1 MKTGDRQTGFA
12 FCCRFLQICS
22 HMSFRSSVLV
32 SGSRPECATNE
43 QRRNPERSRHVLPG
57 VLGGC
62 VVNTKGAK
70 PIWIVL
76 LALAAL
82 CALTRTAVAADA
94 MSPAKRYLITDS
106 GAVADG
112 QTPNTKA
119 IQSAIALCAGN
130 GGGVVVVP
138 KGTFMSGALFF
149 KPGGNLL
156 VEKDAVLKGTA
167 NPDDYPQINTRWE
180 GVEREWTSAF
190 LNFENMTNVQVT
202 GEGTIDGSGDLWM
215 QRGGFGG
222 RGRRGGTG
230 QSLAP
235 TNAPA
240 IPQAVATVTT
250 NVSTNASA
258 TNTVPRRGR
267 PRLICFSNCRDVRIA
282 GLHLQRQAVW
292 CLHLL
297 YCRDV
302 VVDNL
307 DIRAIERIPSSDG
320 IDVDSCRDVQI
331 SRCNIDCNDDDI
343 AIKCGKDADGLR
355 VNRPSENITISDC
368 TIGAGGG
375 ITMGSEVSGSIRH
388 VLVQRCK
395 FTGTSQPARFKSQP
409 SRGGVIE
416 DIVYRDIQMDNT
428 RQAVEFDMA
437 WRMVPPIA
445 TPAKVLTVVRNV
457 QFINFSGTA
466 QSGGAIHGL
475 KDSPIQ
481 NVKFENCK
489 FTAQRGLDIQ
499 NVNDLDVSGL
509 DLKVAQG
516 EPIIRRDAAAQP

>member
-1 MKTGDRQTGFA
+1 M
-12 FCCRFLQICS
+12 
-22 HMSFRSSVLV
+22 
-32 SGSRPECATNE
+32 
-43 QRRNPERSRHVLPG
+43 
-57 VLGGC
+57 
-62 VVNTKGAK
+62 
-70 PIWIVL
+70 
-76 LALAAL
+76 
-82 CALTRTAVAADA
+82 
-94 MSPAKRYLITDS
+94 
-106 GAVADG
+106 
-112 QTPNTKA
+112 
-119 IQSAIALCAGN
+119 
-130 GGGVVVVP
+130 
-138 KGTFMSGALFF
+138 
-149 KPGGNLL
+149 
-156 VEKDAVLKGTA
+156 
-167 NPDDYPQINTRWE
+167 
-180 GVEREWTSAF
+180 
-190 LNFENMTNVQVT
+190 
-202 GEGTIDGSGDLWM
+202 
-215 QRGGFGG
+215 
-222 RGRRGGTG
+222 
-230 QSLAP
+230 
-235 TNAPA
+235 
-240 IPQAVATVTT
+240 
-250 NVSTNASA
+250 
-258 TNTVPRRGR
+258 
-267 PRLICFSNCRDVRIA
+267 ICFTNCRNVRIA
-282 GLHLQRQAVW
+282 DLHLQRQAVW
-292 CLHLL
+292 CLHIL
-297 YCRDV
+297 YSEDV

-307 DIRAIERIPSSDG
+307 NIRAIERIPSSDG
-320 IDVDSCRDVQI
+320 IDVDSSRNIQI
-331 SRCNIDCNDDDI
+331 SRCDIDCNDDDI

>member
-1 MKTGDRQTGFA
+1 M
-12 FCCRFLQICS
+12 
-22 HMSFRSSVLV
+22 
-32 SGSRPECATNE
+32 
-43 QRRNPERSRHVLPG
+43 
-57 VLGGC
+57 
-62 VVNTKGAK
+62 NTKISK
-70 PIWIVL
+70 PIWIL
-76 LALAAL
+76 LPALAAL
-82 CALTRTAVAADA
+82 WFLTGNAAAADA
-94 MSPAKRYLITDS
+94 MPSAKRYLITDS

-112 QTPNTKA
+112 QTLNTKA
-119 IQSAIALCAGN
+119 IQSAIDLCASN

-149 KPGGNLL
+149 KPGVNLL

-190 LNFENMTNVQVT
+190 LNFEKMTNVQVT
-202 GEGTIDGSGDLWM
+202 GEGMIDGSGDVWM
-215 QRGGFGG
+215 QRGGG
-222 RGRRGGTG
+222 RGQRGAAN
-230 QSLAP
+230 QFPAQ
-235 TNAPA
+235 TNAQT
-240 IPQAVATVTT
+240 ISQKTT
-250 NVSTNASA
+250 NISTNASA
-258 TNTVPRRGR
+258 ANTGSRRGR
-267 PRLICFSNCRDVRIA
+267 PRMICFTNCRNVRIA
-282 GLHLQRQAVW
+282 DLHLQRQAVW
-292 CLHLL
+292 CLHIL
-297 YCRDV
+297 YSEDV

-307 DIRAIERIPSSDG
+307 NIRAIERIPSSDG
-320 IDVDSCRDVQI
+320 IDVDSSRNIQI
-331 SRCNIDCNDDDI
+331 SRCDIDCNDDDI

-516 EPIIRRDAAAQP
+516 EPVIRHDAAAQP

>member
-1 MKTGDRQTGFA
+1 MNPKT
-12 FCCRFLQICS
+12 S
-22 HMSFRSSVLV
+22 
-32 SGSRPECATNE
+32 
-43 QRRNPERSRHVLPG
+43 
-57 VLGGC
+57 
-62 VVNTKGAK
+62 K

-82 CALTRTAVAADA
+82 CALTWTAVAADA

-106 GAVADG
+106 GAVTDS
-112 QTPNTKA
+112 QTLNTKA
-119 IQSAIALCAGN
+119 IQSAIDRCAGN

-138 KGTFMSGALFF
+138 KGNFMSGALFF
-149 KPGGNLL
+149 KPGVNLL

-167 NPDDYPQINTRWE
+167 NPEDYPQIITRWE

-222 RGRRGGTG
+222 RGRRGAAN
-230 QSLAP
+230 QFPAQ

-240 IPQAVATVTT
+240 VPPGVRADVPV

-267 PRLICFSNCRDVRIA
+267 PRLICFSNCRNVRIA

-297 YCRDV
+297 YCQDV

-307 DIRAIERIPSSDG
+307 NIRAIERIPSSDG

-375 ITMGSEVSGSIRH
+375 IAMGSEVSGSIRH

-395 FTGTSQPARFKSQP
+395 FTGTGAAARFKSQP

-416 DIVYRDIQMDNT
+416 DIVYRDIQLDNV
-428 RQAVEFDMA
+428 RQAFEFNLE
-437 WRMVPPIA
+437 WRMVPPLA
-445 TPAKVLTVVRNV
+445 PPAKVPTVVRNV
-457 QFINFSGTA
+457 RLINFSGTA
-466 QSGGAIHGL
+466 QSGGVMRGL

-481 NVKFENCK
+481 GVKIENCK
-489 FTAQRGLDIQ
+489 VTAQRGLVLE
-499 NVNDLDVSGL
+499 NVKDPDLSGL
-509 DLKVAQG
+509 ELKVAEG
-516 EPIIRRDAAAQP
+516 EPIIYRHAAAQPAAQP

>member
-1 MKTGDRQTGFA
+1 M
-12 FCCRFLQICS
+12 
-22 HMSFRSSVLV
+22 
-32 SGSRPECATNE
+32 
-43 QRRNPERSRHVLPG
+43 LPK
-57 VLGGC
+57 LS
-62 VVNTKGAK
+62 TT
-70 PIWIVL
+70 IL
-76 LALAAL
+76 LAAL
-82 CALTRTAVAADA
+82 SALTGTAVAADA
-94 MSPAKRYLITDS
+94 ASPAKRCLITDA

-112 QTPNTKA
+112 QTLNTKA
-119 IQSAIALCAGN
+119 IQSAIDRCASN

-149 KPGGNLL
+149 KPGVNLL

-167 NPDDYPQINTRWE
+167 NPEDYPQINTRWE

-222 RGRRGGTG
+222 RGRRGAAN
-230 QSLAP
+230 QFPAQ
-235 TNAPA
+235 TNA
-240 IPQAVATVTT
+240 QAVPQGVAAMPV

-297 YCRDV
+297 YCQRV

-375 ITMGSEVSGSIRH
+375 IAMGSEVSGSIRH

-395 FTGTSQPARFKSQP
+395 FAGTGAAARFKSQP

-416 DIVYRDIQMDNT
+416 DIVYRDIQLDDA
-428 RQAVEFDMA
+428 RQAFEFNLA
-437 WRMVPPIA
+437 WRMVPPLA
-445 TPAKVLTVVRNV
+445 PPAKVLTVVRNV
-457 QFINFSGTA
+457 RLINFSGTA
-466 QSGGAIHGL
+466 QSGGIMHGL

-481 NVKFENCK
+481 GVKFENCK
-489 FTAQRGLDIQ
+489 VTAQRGLVLE
-499 NVNDLDVSGL
+499 NVKDPDLSGL
-509 DLKVAQG
+509 ELKVAEG
-516 EPIIRRDAAAQP
+516 EPIIRRHAAAQPAAQP

>member
-1 MKTGDRQTGFA
+1 MNLRT
-12 FCCRFLQICS
+12 S
-22 HMSFRSSVLV
+22 
-32 SGSRPECATNE
+32 
-43 QRRNPERSRHVLPG
+43 
-57 VLGGC
+57 
-62 VVNTKGAK
+62 K

-76 LALAAL
+76 LALAVL
-82 CALTRTAVAADA
+82 CPLTRIALAADA
-94 MSPAKRYLITDS
+94 VSPAKRYLITDS

-112 QTPNTKA
+112 QTLNTKA
-119 IQSAIALCAGN
+119 IQSAIDRCASN

-138 KGTFMSGALFF
+138 KGTFLSGALFF
-149 KPGGNLL
+149 KPGVNLI

-222 RGRRGGTG
+222 RGRRGGAG
-230 QSLAP
+230 QSLTP

-250 NVSTNASA
+250 NFSTNAST

-297 YCRDV
+297 YCQDV

-375 ITMGSEVSGSIRH
+375 IAMGSEVSGSIRH

-395 FTGTSQPARFKSQP
+395 FTGTGAAARFKSQP

-416 DIVYRDIQMDNT
+416 DIVYRDIQLDDA
-428 RQAVEFDMA
+428 RQAFEFNLE
-437 WRMVPPIA
+437 WRMVPPLA
-445 TPAKVLTVVRNV
+445 PPAKVLTVVRNV
-457 QFINFSGTA
+457 RLINFSGTA
-466 QSGGAIHGL
+466 QSGGVMHGL
-475 KDSPIQ
+475 KDSPILG
-481 NVKFENCK
+481 VKFEKCK
-489 FTAQRGLDIQ
+489 VTAQRGLVLE
-499 NVNDLDVSGL
+499 NVKDPDLSGL
-509 DLKVAQG
+509 ELKVAEG
-516 EPIIRRDAAAQP
+516 EPIIYRHAAAQPAAQP